1 MKFFVVHYVHNN
13 LRLWEQHLDAHV
25 DYLKRAATRGILRAS
40 GPLRER
46 GHGGTREGMLIMAC
60 ANREELMESLVT
72 DPFHVHGVIDR
83 MTITNW
89 DPVFGIFAAESS
101 GEV

>member
-1 MKFFVVHYVHNN
+1 
-13 LRLWEQHLDAHV
+13 
-25 DYLKRAATRGILRAS
+25 
-40 GPLRER
+40 
-46 GHGGTREGMLIMAC
+46 MLIMAC